1 MSYHEAGMEE
11 EGLVQWMGDPPDT
24 SFGFYLRE
32 AYQSQTGT
40 KKDYTTRVV
49 RFWCVIG
56 TEEQQL
62 HEISH

>member
-1 MSYHEAGMEE
+1 MEE

-40 KKDYTTRVV
+40 KKD
-49 RFWCVIG
+49 II
-56 TEEQQL
+56 L
-62 HEISH
+62 HESLGSGVL